1 MNDIMAVHI
10 LRQLEQQTHL
20 QKRQADAL
28 DRMAR
33 AQERRADAAEKLAG
47 CVGTFWNGQLESYSA
62 FRTRGWRNI

>member
-1 MNDIMAVHI
+1 MNDATAMQI
-10 LRQLEQQTHL
+10 LRQIKQQTHL

-33 AQERRADAAEKLAG
+33 AQERWADAAEKLAG
-47 CVGTFWNGQLESYSA
+47 CVGIFWNGQLESYSA